1 MDIELKEKSRRT
13 VPAGGTL
20 KKNGMRALIVALA
33 VAAMS
38 TTWSI
43 ATPTAAA
50 TEPQQFGDWILRCEA
65 KGEGQ
70 EEICY
75 IHQTINYSKDNVSGM
90 LLDVKIGASG
100 EDKELFAVI
109 MLPLGLSFPSG
120 VIVQADAGN
129 PTTLTIQTCTK
140 EGCRSVAQ
148 VSDEL
153 LRGFRQGKLLKVGF
167 VAFGGTQTVVVDAS
181 LAGFT
186 AAFKAMRSR

>member
-1 MDIELKEKSRRT
+1 
-13 VPAGGTL
+13 
-20 KKNGMRALIVALA
+20 
-33 VAAMS
+33 
-38 TTWSI
+38 
-43 ATPTAAA
+43 
-50 TEPQQFGDWILRCEA
+50 
-65 KGEGQ
+65 
-70 EEICY
+70 
-75 IHQTINYSKDNVSGM
+75 
-90 LLDVKIGASG
+90 
-100 EDKELFAVI
+100 
-109 MLPLGLSFPSG
+109 FPSG
-120 VIVQADAGN
+120 VVVQADAGN